1 MKEVVDSRPYI
12 ATGAYATL
20 LRVSLK
26 VLLFFCCII
35 TTTQTVQAQTT
46 DEYEEILVSLTVG
59 GIGTT
64 EIPAVISKDTF
75 YLPIA
80 NIFDYLQI
88 KNVTSESLDTVSGF
102 YIQESAPY
110 IIDKVSNTIKYAGQT
125 TTLNEGDLI
134 RTETGL
140 YLKMSYF
147 GKVFGL
153 NAKFNFRSLLTTII
167 SDKELPA
174 VREARMQAIRQ
185 NINKMKGDLP
195 ADIVMPRK
203 KSLLYFGNFDW
214 SFISTQQ
221 TGGKTDNR
229 FGLAAGGM
237 LAGGEVNAV
246 LNYSTAV
253 PFEGRNQYYLWR
265 HVNNDNAALTQMSVG
280 KIIFRPTASLFAPV
294 IGVQFSNTPTTVRQS
309 FGSYVLSN
317 TTDPNWIVEL
327 YVNGSL
333 IDYTKADMTG
343 FYKFNVPLMYG
354 NSVIKLRFYGPFGE
368 ERSREEN
375 ITIPFNLLPEN
386 KFEYTVSAG
395 KVEDD
400 SSGYIAKIN
409 TAYGL
414 SKILTVGGGLEYFG
428 KVPNT
433 PLMPFLNFSSRLS
446 RSLLV
451 FAEYSHGVRSR
462 GILSY
467 RLPSN
472 WQIELGYTV
481 FAKGQKAIINSN
493 ALQERRV
500 VVTVPINTGKLSL
513 FSMLTINQSVLP
525 TTNYTS
531 AEWTISSLI
540 KKVETRITTY
550 GVFLSEVTPSI
561 YSNISLGFRLPHRIF
576 LMPQIQYEYS
586 KGEIISVRGTVEKYV
601 FKSGT
606 ISMLLEQN
614 LKGNFYNVGMQF
626 RYDLPFSQVGATARY
641 SNKQLATQA
650 LARGSIVYDPKSNYV
665 DANNRVNVSRAGIVL
680 SPFLDINCNNVRDP
694 GEPKVHGLKFR
705 CNMGQQMP
713 EDKDT
718 NTRIYNIEPYAKVF
732 IELDKYSFDNIAWQ
746 ISKPTIKLV
755 AEPNIYRHIDIP
767 IAVVAEISGTVSLQK
782 NDIVKGQGQISICIY
797 QNDSLVARTLSEPD
811 GYYSY
816 MGLAPGQYVV
826 MPDSAQM
833 RRLKMTAPAP
843 TKINIASTPEGDVVS
858 DLDFVIQSL
867 APVRTNG
874 RKEDEQDEK

>member
-1 MKEVVDSRPYI
+1 M
-12 ATGAYATL
+12 ATGAYPPLICL
-20 LRVSLK
+20 LPK
-26 VLLFFCCII
+26 VFLFFCCCII
-35 TTTQTVQAQTT
+35 VIPAAKAQTAN
-46 DEYEEILVSLTVG
+46 EYEEILVSLTVG

-64 EIPAVISKDTF
+64 EIPAVISNDSF
-75 YLPIA
+75 YLPITY
-80 NIFDYLQI
+80 IFNYLMI
-88 KNVTSESLDTVSGF
+88 KNTPSESLDSVSGF
-102 YIQESAPY
+102 FMQESAPY
-110 IIDKVSNTIKYAGQT
+110 VIDKVTNTIQYAGQT
-125 TTLNEGDLI
+125 IKLNEDDLI

-140 YLKMSYF
+140 YLKMNYF

-153 NAKFNFRSLLTTII
+153 KTSFNFRSLLTTII
-167 SDKELPA
+167 SENELPA
-174 VREARMQAIRQ
+174 VREARMEAIRQ
-185 NINKMKGDLP
+185 NINKLKGNLP

-203 KSLLYFGNFDW
+203 RPLLYFGNFDW

-229 FGLAAGGM
+229 LGLAMGGL
-237 LAGGEVNAV
+237 LAGGEMNAV
-246 LNYSTAV
+246 LNYSTAM

-265 HVNNDNAALTQMSVG
+265 YVSNDNSILTKISVG

-294 IGVQFSNTPTTVRQS
+294 IGVQFSNTPTSTRQS

-317 TTDPNWIVEL
+317 TTNPNWIVEL

-354 NSVIKLRFYGPFGE
+354 NSIIKLRFYGPFGE

-400 SSGYIAKIN
+400 SSGIIAKIN

-414 SKILTVGGGLEYFG
+414 SKILTIGGGLEYFA
-428 KVPNT
+428 KVTST
-433 PLMPFLNFSSRLS
+433 PLMPFLNISSRLS
-446 RSLLV
+446 RNLLL

-472 WQIELGYTV
+472 WQIEFGYTL

-493 ALQERRV
+493 ALQERRLV
-500 VVTVPINTGKLSL
+500 ISMPVNKEKFSM
-513 FSMLTINQSVLP
+513 FSMLTINQSILP
-525 TTNYTS
+525 TTSYTS
-531 AEWTISSLI
+531 AEWTVSSLVKQI
-540 KKVETRITTY
+540 EARVTTY
-550 GVFLSEVTPSI
+550 GVFLTEVTPSI
-561 YSNISLGFRLPHRIF
+561 YSNISLGFKLPHRIF
-576 LMPQIQYEYS
+576 LMPQVQYEYS
-586 KGEIISVRGTVEKYV
+586 KGEVISIRGTIEKYV

-606 ISMLLEQN
+606 ISMLLEEN

-626 RYDLPFSQVGATARY
+626 RYDLPFSQVGVTARY
-641 SNKQLATQA
+641 SNKALATQA
-650 LARGSIVYDPKSNYV
+650 MARGSVIFDPRHRYLE
-665 DANNRVNVSRAGIVL
+665 ANNRVNVSRAGIVL
-680 SPFLDINCNNVRDP
+680 SPFLDINCNEVRDP
-694 GEPKVHGLKFR
+694 GEPKIHGLKFR
-705 CNMGQQMP
+705 SNLGQAMP

-718 NTRIYNIEPYAKVF
+718 NIRLYNIEPYSKVY

-746 ISKPTIKLV
+746 IRKPVIKLI

-767 IAVVAEISGTVSLQK
+767 VAVVAEISGTVSLQK

-797 QNDSLVARTLSEPD
+797 KNDSLIARTLSEPD

-816 MGLAPGQYVV
+816 MDLAPGEYVI
-826 MPDSAQM
+826 MPDTAQM
-833 RRLKMTAPAP
+833 RRLKMKAPLP
-843 TKINIASTPEGDVVS
+843 IKINVASTPEGDVIT
-858 DLDFVIQSL
+858 DLDFTIQSL
-867 APVRTNG
+867 TPIRASG
-874 RKEDEQDEK
+874 KKEDNEDEIKR